1 MIRDIKFSSEF
12 ERAFKRLKKRYR
24 SLPADFKQL
33 LDSMVENPVQGTEL
47 RDGMRKVRIAFAS
60 KGKGK
65 RAGGRVIIQLTMT
78 DTCLSFLYI
87 YDKSDMPIV
96 SDDFLDNIIVN
107 FEQ

>member
-24 SLPADFKQL
+24 SLPADFKLL
-33 LDSMVENPVQGTEL
+33 LDSLIENPMQGTEL
-47 RDGMRKVRIAFAS
+47 RDGMRKVRIAFTS

-78 DTCLSFLYI
+78 NECLSFLYI
-87 YDKSDMPIV
+87 YDKSEISSV
-96 SDDFLDNIIVN
+96 SDDFLDNIIIN
-107 FEQ
+107 YEH

>member
-1 MIRDIKFSSEF
+1 MKHQLILFVALLLIVACTSE
-12 ERAFKRLKKRYR
+12 
-24 SLPADFKQL
+24 D
-33 LDSMVENPVQGTEL
+33 M
-47 RDGMRKVRIAFAS
+47 S

-87 YDKSDMPIV
+87 YDKSDMPSV

>member
-24 SLPADFKQL
+24 SLPTDFNLL
-33 LDSMVENPVQGTEL
+33 LDSLIENPKQGTEL
-47 RDGMRKVRIAFAS
+47 RDGMRKVRIAFTS

-78 DTCLSFLYI
+78 ETCLTFLYI
-87 YDKSDMPIV
+87 YDKSDMPSV
-96 SDDFLDNIIVN
+96 SDEFLDDIIIN
-107 FEQ
+107 FEH